1 MSILK
6 GCHLIFESED
16 EIHTFADVQ
25 SLNEGVQSG
34 DFDIV
39 KISYGNLWNVQ
50 DKYGILYSGGAMGY
64 RCGQEGGWIDSAEC

>member
-1 MSILK
+1 MQNSSIKLSVSILK
-6 GCHLIFESED
+6 GCYLVFESED

-50 DKYGILYSGGAMGY
+50 V
-64 RCGQEGGWIDSAEC
+64 